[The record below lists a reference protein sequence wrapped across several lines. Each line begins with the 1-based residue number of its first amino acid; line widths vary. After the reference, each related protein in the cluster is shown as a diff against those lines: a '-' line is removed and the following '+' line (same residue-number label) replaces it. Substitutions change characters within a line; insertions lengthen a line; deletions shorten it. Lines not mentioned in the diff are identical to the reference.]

1 LVGKRR
7 IPESVEGFTALLEL
21 LAQAGDNP
29 QDPIPVAIETPRGL
43 LVAALRTTGRPIFPI
58 NPMAVARYR
67 ERDTVARS
75 KSDHA
80 DAMALANILRTDV
93 HAHRRLPAGSELV
106 RSIAVLARAHQ
117 DAIWQRTTASNELRS
132 LLREYFPAFL
142 DAFMGKPAGLTS
154 PVARAVLA
162 IAATPAHAA
171 RLTTARIVA
180 ALRRAGRQRGIDA
193 AARELRDT
201 LRIPRLRQEP
211 LVEKAMAFTRC
222 DCWRR

>member
-80 DAMALANILRTDV
+80 DAMALANILRTDM
-93 HAHRRLPAGSELV
+93 HAHRRLPADSELV

-117 DAIWQRTTASNELRS
+117 DAIWRRTTASNELRS
-132 LLREYFPAFL
+132 LLREYFPACL
-142 DAFMGKPAGLTS
+142 DAFMGKPASLTS
-154 PVARAVLA
+154 PVARAVL
-162 IAATPAHAA
+162 
-171 RLTTARIVA
+171 TARSRTVDWPP
-180 ALRRAGRQRGIDA
+180 RAFDHSHATAGSARGRQG
-193 AARELRDT
+193 
-201 LRIPRLRQEP
+201 
-211 LVEKAMAFTRC
+211 RC
-222 DCWRR
+222 AVMSG